1 MESYEREIAFF
12 AELVAGREEA
22 PPLSEQ
28 LSLARVLDAVRRSAR
43 EGREVEIAA
52 DGASA
57 A

>member
-28 LSLARVLDAVRRSAR
+28 LALARVLDAVRRSAR
-43 EGREVEIAA
+43 EGREVEIVA
-52 DGASA
+52 DGASVA
-57 A
+57 